1 MNLQPCQ
8 RFREGT
14 AVHEPTPDAVGR
26 SDIHE
31 QTSLQLK
38 DLPKAFDIAPR
49 EREGAKANR

>member
-1 MNLQPCQ
+1 
-8 RFREGT
+8 
-14 AVHEPTPDAVGR
+14 VHEPTPDAVGR